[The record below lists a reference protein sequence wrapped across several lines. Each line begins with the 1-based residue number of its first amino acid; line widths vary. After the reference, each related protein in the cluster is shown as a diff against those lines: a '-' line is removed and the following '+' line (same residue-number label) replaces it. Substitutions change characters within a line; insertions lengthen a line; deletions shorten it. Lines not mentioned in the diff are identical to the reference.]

1 MILESPV
8 HPLQEGDAATLCCM
22 VKQTSFI
29 NLPAEFYK
37 DGLLIRNSSTGIM
50 TILKVSKSDEGF
62 YKCTISGSGE
72 SPDSWLSVKGERTEK

>member
-8 HPLQEGDAATLCCM
+8 HPLQEGDAATLRCM
-22 VKQTSFI
+22 DKQTSFF
-29 NLPAEFYK
+29 NLTAEFYK
-37 DGLLIRNSSTGIM
+37 DGLLIRNSSTRIM

-72 SPDSWLSVKGERTEK
+72 SPDSWLSVTGEKTEK

>member
-8 HPLQEGDAATLCCM
+8 HPLQEGDGATLRCM
-22 VKQTSFI
+22 NKQRSFI
-29 NLPAEFYK
+29 NLTAEFYK

-72 SPDSWLSVKGERTEK
+72 SPDSWLSVTGEKTEK

>member
-8 HPLQEGDAATLCCM
+8 HPLQEGDAATLRCM
-22 VKQTSFI
+22 VKPTSFI
-29 NLPAEFYK
+29 PAVFYK
-37 DGLLIRNSSTGIM
+37 DGHLIRNSSTGIM